1 LQAIGTV
8 ETSGGQTVHVWYHS
22 GTSMPDK
29 KRWSS
34 TVMGWFIVHDPAAAG
49 SAEDAGHGP
58 AGDGDDAQSAAGTPP
73 PSQLKVFSSAPP
85 DAPGGNVDF
94 EKVFDAAGIG
104 TEERERVTR
113 TQQLLE
119 SLPPGTDDTVKKQI
133 VMASLKAFGVPI
145 EKIIESGAEE
155 IQALEAYIRAG
166 AADTEKVAADG
177 AERIKHYEEE
187 IVKLRT
193 VKQQRVAEQNAVIQS
208 CNGRKLDVQK
218 VLEFFGQEA
227 VARVV
232 RESPKLHEPSS

>member
-1 LQAIGTV
+1 
-8 ETSGGQTVHVWYHS
+8 
-22 GTSMPDK
+22 
-29 KRWSS
+29 
-34 TVMGWFIVHDPAAAG
+34 
-49 SAEDAGHGP
+49 
-58 AGDGDDAQSAAGTPP
+58 
-73 PSQLKVFSSAPP
+73 LKVFSSPPP

-104 TEERERVTR
+104 SEERERVTR
-113 TQQLLE
+113 TRQLLE
-119 SLPPGTDDTVKKQI
+119 SLPPGTDETVKKQI

-145 EKIIESGAEE
+145 EKIIESGAQE

-177 AERIKHYEEE
+177 SERIKQYEEE

-193 VKQQRVAEQNAVIQS
+193 VMQQRVSEQNAVIQS